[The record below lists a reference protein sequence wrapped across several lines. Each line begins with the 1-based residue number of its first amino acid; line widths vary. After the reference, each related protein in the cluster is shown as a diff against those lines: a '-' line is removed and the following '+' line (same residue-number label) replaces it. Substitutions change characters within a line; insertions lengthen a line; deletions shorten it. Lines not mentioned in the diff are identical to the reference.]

1 MPPEEV
7 NPYESPRYAGPPE
20 QGVVEKMNAL
30 RAEFENRYGQLFSD
44 GVMAAEFSTVFGL
57 LAWKLSEDPRMAGG
71 VAIATGVLI
80 GVEAV
85 RDLINKTVA
94 FPTSM
99 NELRSRATD
108 EWLRNVG

>member
-1 MPPEEV
+1 MLPEEV
-7 NPYESPRYAGPPE
+7 NPYESPQYVDPPE

-80 GVEAV
+80 SIEAF
-85 RDLINKTVA
+85 RDLINKTA
-94 FPTSM
+94 TFPARMST
-99 NELRSRATD
+99 LRSQANS
-108 EWLRNVG
+108 EWLGQ